1 MSVSGNYLYTR
12 SCATYTKRG
21 NYSRVSSI
29 QRNRVF
35 ESDIYFAQNFK
46 LCVATTQDQ
55 RLIETTRYYFIREPT
70 TLSVHVRTFC
80 SSSSVSHSHFL
91 LGGRVT
97 FNANPNLLQT
107 FLSQYLL
114 RNVPVF
120 KVFEESLQVCTR
132 HTYKGNIEIIVLNTQ
147 TLRATA
153 HQTGKIL
160 LS

>member
-1 MSVSGNYLYTR
+1 MS
-12 SCATYTKRG
+12 
-21 NYSRVSSI
+21 
-29 QRNRVF
+29 
-35 ESDIYFAQNFK
+35 D
-46 LCVATTQDQ
+46 
-55 RLIETTRYYFIREPT
+55 
-70 TLSVHVRTFC
+70 
-80 SSSSVSHSHFL
+80 SHFL

-97 FNANPNLLQT
+97 FDANPNLLQT

-120 KVFEESLQVCTR
+120 KVFEESLQVCAR
-132 HTYKGNIEIIVLNTQ
+132 HTYKGNIEIIVLINQ